1 MLDKVLSNDSF
12 KDVLTESVKSEI
24 ESAFNEAVEIKAVE
38 IANEQIELEKIKLVE
53 EFKEAKKELESKIT
67 ENIDSFISEEL
78 SKFKDEVLEKLDSV
92 VESEKAA
99 TLVSIFDNLVDVAG
113 SNILENYA
121 NKDSELSDQFDKL
134 VIENRELKAELA
146 ILQESKKIDELAA
159 NLNLV
164 ESEKFKKLAGLVE
177 RGEGFESKLEAL
189 FEACKKANDSDD
201 SDSEDSKDSDSDDS
215 DSKDSDSKD
224 SKDIKESFKNKA
236 GADINWANY

>member
-78 SKFKDEVLEKLDSV
+78 SKFKDEVLEKLDAV

-134 VIENRELKAELA
+134 VVENRELKAELV

-164 ESEKFKKLAGLVE
+164 ESEKFKKLASLVE

-201 SDSEDSKDSDSDDS
+201 SDSKDSKDS

-236 GADINWANY
+236 GAGINWANY

>member
-24 ESAFNEAVEIKAVE
+24 ESVFNEAVEIKAVE

-67 ENIDSFISEEL
+67 KNIDSFINEEL
-78 SKFKDEVLEKLDSV
+78 SKFKDEVLEKLDAV

-113 SNILENYA
+113 SNILENYT
-121 NKDSELSDQFDKL
+121 NKDSELRDQFDKL
-134 VIENRELKAELA
+134 VVENRELKAELE

-164 ESEKFKKLAGLVE
+164 ESEKFKKLASLVE

-189 FEACKKANDSDD
+189 FEACKKANEDD
-201 SDSEDSKDSDSDDS
+201 SDADSDSKDSDDS
-215 DSKDSDSKD
+215 DSDSKD
-224 SKDIKESFKNKA
+224 SKDIKESSKNKA
-236 GADINWANY
+236 GAGINWANY

>member
-78 SKFKDEVLEKLDSV
+78 SKFKDEVLEKLDAV

-113 SNILENYA
+113 SNILENYT

-134 VIENRELKAELA
+134 VIENRELKNELE
-146 ILQESKKIDELAA
+146 ILRESKKIDELAA

-164 ESEKFKKLAGLVE
+164 ESEKFKKLASLVE

-189 FEACKKANDSDD
+189 FEACKKANDSED
-201 SDSEDSKDSDSDDS
+201 SDSEDSDSE

>member
-78 SKFKDEVLEKLDSV
+78 SKFKDEVLEKLDAV

-134 VIENRELKAELA
+134 VIENRELKAELE
-146 ILQESKKIDELAA
+146 ILRESKKIDELAA

-164 ESEKFKKLAGLVE
+164 ESEKFKKLASLVE

-189 FEACKKANDSDD
+189 FEACKKAN
-201 SDSEDSKDSDSDDS
+201 EDDSDDS
-215 DSKDSDSKD
+215 DSKDSDSKDSKD

>member
-78 SKFKDEVLEKLDSV
+78 SKFKDEVLEKLDAV

-113 SNILENYA
+113 SNILENYV
-121 NKDSELSDQFDKL
+121 NKDSELSEQFDKL
-134 VIENRELKAELA
+134 VVENRELKAELA

-164 ESEKFKKLAGLVE
+164 ESEKFKKLASLVE

-201 SDSEDSKDSDSDDS
+201 SDSKDSDSDSKDS

>member
-24 ESAFNEAVEIKAVE
+24 ESVFNEAVEIKAIE

-67 ENIDSFISEEL
+67 KNIDSFISEEL
-78 SKFKDEVLEKLDSV
+78 SKFKDEVLEKLDAV

-134 VIENRELKAELA
+134 VIENRELKAELE

-164 ESEKFKKLAGLVE
+164 ESEKFKKLASLVE

-189 FEACKKANDSDD
+189 FEACKKANEDD
-201 SDSEDSKDSDSDDS
+201 SDADADS
-215 DSKDSDSKD
+215 DSKDSGDSDSKDSKD
-224 SKDIKESFKNKA
+224 SKDIKESFKNKSGA
-236 GADINWANY
+236 GINWANY

>member
-1 MLDKVLSNDSF
+1 
-12 KDVLTESVKSEI
+12 
-24 ESAFNEAVEIKAVE
+24 
-38 IANEQIELEKIKLVE
+38 
-53 EFKEAKKELESKIT
+53 
-67 ENIDSFISEEL
+67 
-78 SKFKDEVLEKLDSV
+78 DEVLEKLDDV

-134 VIENRELKAELA
+134 VVENRELKAELA

-164 ESEKFKKLAGLVE
+164 ESEKFKKLASLVE

-201 SDSEDSKDSDSDDS
+201 SDADSDSKDSDSDDS
-215 DSKDSDSKD
+215 D

>member
-24 ESAFNEAVEIKAVE
+24 ESAFNEAVEIKAIE

-78 SKFKDEVLEKLDSV
+78 SNFKDEVLEKLDAV

-164 ESEKFKKLAGLVE
+164 ESEKFKKLASLVE

-189 FEACKKANDSDD
+189 FEACKKANDSED
-201 SDSEDSKDSDSDDS
+201 SDSEDSDSE

-236 GADINWANY
+236 GAGINWANY

>member
-24 ESAFNEAVEIKAVE
+24 ESAFNEAVEIKAIE

-78 SKFKDEVLEKLDSV
+78 SKFKDEVLEKLDAV

-113 SNILENYA
+113 SNILENYT

-134 VIENRELKAELA
+134 VIENRELKNELE
-146 ILQESKKIDELAA
+146 ILRESKKIDELAA

-164 ESEKFKKLAGLVE
+164 ESEKFKKLASLVE

-201 SDSEDSKDSDSDDS
+201 SDSDDSDSE

>member
-24 ESAFNEAVEIKAVE
+24 ESAFNEAVEIKAIE

-78 SKFKDEVLEKLDSV
+78 SKFKDEVLEKLDAV

-113 SNILENYA
+113 SNILENYT

-134 VIENRELKAELA
+134 VIENRELKNELE
-146 ILQESKKIDELAA
+146 ILRESKKIDELAA

-164 ESEKFKKLAGLVE
+164 ESEKFKKLASLVE

-189 FEACKKANDSDD
+189 FEACKKANDSED
-201 SDSEDSKDSDSDDS
+201 SDSEDSDSE

-236 GADINWANY
+236 GAGINWANY

>member
-24 ESAFNEAVEIKAVE
+24 ESVFNEAVEIKAIE

-53 EFKEAKKELESKIT
+53 EFKEAKKELESKIA

-134 VIENRELKAELA
+134 VVENRELKAELA

-164 ESEKFKKLAGLVE
+164 ESEKFKKLASLVE

-201 SDSEDSKDSDSDDS
+201 SDSKDSDSKDSN
-215 DSKDSDSKD
+215 DSDSKD

-236 GADINWANY
+236 GASINWANY

>member
-92 VESEKAA
+92 VENEKAA

-134 VIENRELKAELA
+134 VIENRELKAELT

-164 ESEKFKKLAGLVE
+164 ESEKFKKLASLVE

-189 FEACKKANDSDD
+189 FEACKKANEDD
-201 SDSEDSKDSDSDDS
+201 SDSKDSDSDS
-215 DSKDSDSKD
+215 DSNDSDSKD

>member
-24 ESAFNEAVEIKAVE
+24 ESVFNEAVEIKAVE

-67 ENIDSFISEEL
+67 KNIDSFISEEL

-92 VESEKAA
+92 VENEKAA

-146 ILQESKKIDELAA
+146 ILQESKKIDEFAA

-164 ESEKFKKLAGLVE
+164 ESEKFKKLASLVE

-201 SDSEDSKDSDSDDS
+201 SEDSKDSDSEDS
-215 DSKDSDSKD
+215 DSKDSDSN
-224 SKDIKESFKNKA
+224 DIKESFKNKA
-236 GADINWANY
+236 GAGINWANY

>member
-24 ESAFNEAVEIKAVE
+24 ESAFNEAVEIKAIE

-78 SKFKDEVLEKLDSV
+78 SNFKDEVLEKLDAV

-164 ESEKFKKLAGLVE
+164 ESEKFKKLASLVE

-201 SDSEDSKDSDSDDS
+201 SDSEDSDSE

>member
-24 ESAFNEAVEIKAVE
+24 ESAFNEAVEIKAIE

-78 SKFKDEVLEKLDSV
+78 SNFKDEVLEKLDAV

-164 ESEKFKKLAGLVE
+164 ESEKFKKLASLVE

-201 SDSEDSKDSDSDDS
+201 SDSEDSKDSDS
-215 DSKDSDSKD
+215 KDSDSKD

>member
-67 ENIDSFISEEL
+67 KNIDSFISEEL

-92 VESEKAA
+92 VENEKAA

-146 ILQESKKIDELAA
+146 ILQESKKIDEFAA

-164 ESEKFKKLAGLVE
+164 ESEKFKKLASLVE

-201 SDSEDSKDSDSDDS
+201 SDDSDADS
-215 DSKDSDSKD
+215 DSKDSDSKDSD

-236 GADINWANY
+236 GAGINWANY

>member
-24 ESAFNEAVEIKAVE
+24 ESAFNEAVEIKAIE

-78 SKFKDEVLEKLDSV
+78 SNFKDEVLEKLDSV

-164 ESEKFKKLAGLVE
+164 ESEKFKKLASLVE

-189 FEACKKANDSDD
+189 FEACKKANDSED
-201 SDSEDSKDSDSDDS
+201 SDSEDSDSE